1 MLNVSTSNMLNP
13 GVEAAHDDPSQ
24 MDVSRLFSAIKQQRK
39 LIYSWVLSVLGIGV
53 LYLLLATPV
62 FKASST
68 IFIDTQTSRA
78 MEKQDLNA
86 VETPVLTDT
95 SFVDS
100 EVEVL
105 SSDGMALK
113 VVRALDLA
121 SDPEF
126 VGPHPGIIGWISSQI
141 SGAIKFVISLFT
153 APGPD
158 NPELRAVDAFGRKLV
173 VKRIGLTYIITITVS
188 SETGEKA
195 AKIANSLTDLYLKGV
210 LEAKYGATR
219 QTGDWLQSRLAAI
232 QRQVTDA
239 ARAVEVFKA
248 DNNIVDTNHGLL
260 NEQELGELNSQLALA
275 AAATAETK
283 ARLDRAREVAKN
295 PLSGNTTSEALN
307 NNVVSRLRAQYLD
320 LAAREGDLTARFG
333 ANHDAVVILRR
344 QMNEISKSALEQI
357 KQIVDADE
365 SDYQIAAARENSLRA
380 SLASLVSKS
389 DQTSL
394 AQVKLKDLEST
405 AEALRTLYNNYL
417 QKYQEALQRTSFPV
431 SDARVVTAAVA
442 PLEKSSPKTLIVL
455 GGGLVLGLF
464 LGIGHV
470 FAREM
475 FGDKFVFM
483 DDVQSHTGLRLLGIL
498 PEIVTPPTP
507 KGQPPLKT
515 GSPDNYVIE
524 YPYSRFA
531 ETIRTVKVA
540 IDAAKMKDEGKIIA
554 VTSSVPEEGKTT
566 VAINLAQLLASTGA
580 RTLLIDGDFTSRTL
594 SGRLA
599 SESKTG
605 LLDVLEGKAPLRDLV
620 AVSARTGLEILPCI
634 SDGRI
639 KDRAELL
646 QSSAFANLLAEA
658 RQSFA
663 YVILDMAPIV
673 PVVDTQIV
681 APLVDAFLLVIEW
694 SATSRKVVVEALSV
708 EGVGERMIGTIVNKV
723 DNDALKQIESYRGK
737 ACSSYY
743 L

>member
-239 ARAVEVFKA
+239 ARAV
-248 DNNIVDTNHGLL
+248 
-260 NEQELGELNSQLALA
+260 
-275 AAATAETK
+275 
-283 ARLDRAREVAKN
+283 
-295 PLSGNTTSEALN
+295 
-307 NNVVSRLRAQYLD
+307 
-320 LAAREGDLTARFG
+320 
-333 ANHDAVVILRR
+333 
-344 QMNEISKSALEQI
+344 
-357 KQIVDADE
+357 
-365 SDYQIAAARENSLRA
+365 
-380 SLASLVSKS
+380 
-389 DQTSL
+389 
-394 AQVKLKDLEST
+394 
-405 AEALRTLYNNYL
+405 
-417 QKYQEALQRTSFPV
+417 
-431 SDARVVTAAVA
+431 
-442 PLEKSSPKTLIVL
+442 
-455 GGGLVLGLF
+455 
-464 LGIGHV
+464 
-470 FAREM
+470 
-475 FGDKFVFM
+475 
-483 DDVQSHTGLRLLGIL
+483 
-498 PEIVTPPTP
+498 
-507 KGQPPLKT
+507 
-515 GSPDNYVIE
+515 
-524 YPYSRFA
+524 
-531 ETIRTVKVA
+531 
-540 IDAAKMKDEGKIIA
+540 
-554 VTSSVPEEGKTT
+554 
-566 VAINLAQLLASTGA
+566 
-580 RTLLIDGDFTSRTL
+580 
-594 SGRLA
+594 
-599 SESKTG
+599 
-605 LLDVLEGKAPLRDLV
+605 
-620 AVSARTGLEILPCI
+620 
-634 SDGRI
+634 
-639 KDRAELL
+639 
-646 QSSAFANLLAEA
+646 
-658 RQSFA
+658 
-663 YVILDMAPIV
+663 
-673 PVVDTQIV
+673 
-681 APLVDAFLLVIEW
+681 
-694 SATSRKVVVEALSV
+694 
-708 EGVGERMIGTIVNKV
+708 
-723 DNDALKQIESYRGK
+723 
-737 ACSSYY
+737 
-743 L
+743 